1 MSKRP
6 MILTLLAVLFIFQ
19 TSTASAVDYKSDLT
33 FGNAPYGESHF
44 NLGDANSKEA
54 WALRV
59 FARPAGA
66 GYFIL
71 ARHARGNGTWDAVVL
86 AVDAEGKNEKKYL
99 IPTPMF
105 RLDDATRDA
114 GNGKF
119 YFVGGAKRSGRPDS
133 DFAVT
138 CMDITIGTS
147 GGPCSGFG
155 TGGTVLTSF
164 DLAGSKDDVA
174 RRVISRSGTGIIV
187 AGWAKDGANRFV
199 FAVSAYYRESG
210 APLTRFGIGGKFTHD
225 VYQAGNAN
233 LDVNVHDIALSD
245 DPAED
250 TVVYI
255 AGNYSR
261 VAAHNEY
268 TGLVWAL
275 RGWDGTL
282 APFGMFGYAQIKANI
297 GNCAIDCSEG
307 VTALT
312 VKKNRHIAFA
322 GWASESGVVENAT
335 IGGLTPAGAADPR
348 LCQGAGVCL
357 MGPSY
362 RNGDDFIKPHAIA
375 ELPQNRELAV
385 LVDAAFVDLNGL
397 YEYSETRLGRRNG
410 KGYDYIG
417 GTYARPAT
425 GEYSSY
431 PAHAIWVGN
440 TMIEVGTYAFNAA
453 ANDYRIAIRRWV
465 DKDSIF
471 FDQFGGQTSD

>member
-1 MSKRP
+1 MSKPP
-6 MILTLLAVLFIFQ
+6 MILTLLAVFFLFQ
-19 TSTASAVDYKSDLT
+19 ASAAFAVDYRRDST
-33 FGNAPYGESHF
+33 FGSAPYGESHF

-59 FARPAGA
+59 FERPGGA

-71 ARHARGNGTWDAVVL
+71 ARHGHGNGTWDAVVL

-105 RLDDATRDA
+105 RVDDATRDA
-114 GNGKF
+114 GNGRF
-119 YFVGGAKRSGRPDS
+119 YFVGGAKRAGRADS

-147 GGPCSGFG
+147 GGPCTGFG
-155 TGGTVLTSF
+155 TGGTTLTSF

-174 RRVISRSGTGIIV
+174 RRVVSRPSTGIIV
-187 AGWAKDGANRFV
+187 AGWAKDGANRYV
-199 FAVSAYYRESG
+199 FAVSAYYRDSG
-210 APLTRFGIGGKFTHD
+210 APLTRFGTNGKLTHD
-225 VYQAGNAN
+225 VYQTGNAN

-245 DPAED
+245 GPAED
-250 TVVYI
+250 ALLYI

-282 APFGMFGYAQIKANI
+282 APFGMYGYAQIQAGI

-312 VKKNRHIAFA
+312 VKKNGHLAFT
-322 GWASESGVVENAT
+322 GWAYDTGQYTRTT
-335 IGGLTPAGAADPR
+335 IGGLTRTGTLDSR
-348 LCQGAGVCL
+348 LCLGAGVCV
-357 MGPSY
+357 MGPWY
-362 RNGDDFIKPHAIA
+362 RDGGSFSDARAIA

-385 LVDAAFVDLNGL
+385 LTEGSFDDLNGL
-397 YEYSETRLGRRNG
+397 HVYSETRLGRRDG
-410 KGYDYIG
+410 RGYDYIS

-425 GEYSSY
+425 GEYFSY
-431 PAHAIWVGN
+431 PAHAIWVRN
-440 TMIEVGTYAFNAA
+440 TMVEVGTYAFNAG

-465 DKDSIF
+465 DNDSIF
-471 FDQFGGQTSD
+471 FDQFGGQISD